1 LAGFPTGS
9 SATLDRAGPDRS
21 TEGRPRTPREHER
34 VAAIDAKPRVAYVRG
49 SYLNPFETQY
59 LEPLQDR
66 FDITAVYPRSHR
78 FDVGGLKIPRV
89 ELPCLDYVN
98 GLVPRRLGGFAIPNP
113 QKSFGYDEHL
123 FGLDRVLPG
132 LDIVHAAEQTFY
144 CSYQIAQRKRRYGYK
159 LICLQAEVNPF
170 WAEGHGRALERA
182 AFVRR
187 TADLFI
193 ARSERARSALL
204 CEGVEDARIR
214 VIGHGIDTEKFA
226 PGPRSAELSQ
236 RFGIADDELVIL
248 LVGRMVWEK
257 GLFSLADAAA
267 LLLRDESFRKL
278 KPVFVYA
285 GDGPERGGLER
296 RLQRLGIAS
305 SFRLIGSQP
314 YGRLPDIHR
323 LADIFVLPSISTR
336 TVQEQFGIALIE
348 AMATAR
354 PVLTTHCGAIDEVIG
369 DAGLVV
375 QANDY
380 FRLAEGLRTLGL
392 DAELRTRLGQRGLE
406 RVQRMFTRE
415 LIGEQVA
422 NAYRH
427 VLGMR

>member
-1 LAGFPTGS
+1 MGAAGS
-9 SATLDRAGPDRS
+9 
-21 TEGRPRTPREHER
+21 
-34 VAAIDAKPRVAYVRG
+34 KPRVAYVRG

-78 FDVGGLKIPRV
+78 FDVRGLRMPRI
-89 ELPCLDYVN
+89 ELPCLDYLN
-98 GLVPRRLGGFAIPNP
+98 GFVPRRIGGLAIPNP

-123 FGLDRVLPG
+123 FGLDNVLPG

-144 CSYQIAQRKRRYGYK
+144 CSYQVAQRKQRYGYK

-170 WAEGHGRALERA
+170 WAEGHGRVLERA
-182 AFVRR
+182 AFVRA

-193 ARSERARSALL
+193 ARSQRARSALL
-204 CEGVEDARIR
+204 CEGVEDSRIR
-214 VIGHGIDTEKFA
+214 VIGHGIDTSRFA

-236 RFGIADDELVIL
+236 HFGIAPDDFVVL

-257 GLFSLADAAA
+257 GLFSLADAAG

-285 GDGPERGGLER
+285 GDGPERGALER
-296 RLQRLGIAS
+296 RLRRLGIDS
-305 SFRLIGSQP
+305 RFRLIGSQP
-314 YGRLPDIHR
+314 YSRLADIHR
-323 LADIFVLPSISTR
+323 LADVFVLPSISTR

-369 DAGLVV
+369 DAGLIV

-380 FRLAEGLRTLGL
+380 FRLAEGLRTLAF
-392 DAELRTRLGQRGLE
+392 DASLRARLGQRGLE
-406 RVQRMFTRE
+406 RVQRFFTRE
-415 LIGEQVA
+415 SIGEQVA
-422 NAYRH
+422 SAYRH
-427 VLGMR
+427 VLGMG